1 MSVSGI
7 SPVSQYLMALKN
19 EDAAASNYAKTD
31 VTTKQAVAAFEESAA
46 TITTASQLLKN
57 YSTLQVVLGAY
68 GMGSY
73 SSATA
78 IVQKLLTQ
86 DPDSSTSLAKS
97 SGNATWLAFADAF
110 KSWGEGG
117 GSVQTTP
124 LTSSTITSIVNEY
137 QTDTTASLT
146 SDISSFKSE
155 AATITTARQLLNNS
169 TVLDVVLSAFGMES
183 LEDDTTVLTSL
194 LTQDPSS
201 STSLAQTSGNTSWQ
215 AFAYTFQ
222 AMAKGGGT
230 ATSTP
235 FTSSTL
241 SSIALRYQIAVNN
254 AIDTNVNAFKSQAAT
269 ITSASA
275 LMSNSTVLS
284 MVMSNYGLDSSTDN
298 TSILTALL
306 TQDPT
311 SSTSLAQASGSTA
324 WQDFATAFKALGQ
337 GDGTATSTPFTSS
350 TITAIASKYT
360 AEIGSETSAAI
371 TSFKSDALSMT
382 SVNDLLNDSSSLQV
396 VLGAYGLGSLA
407 SDTDVV
413 KTLLTQ
419 DPDSSTSLAQTS
431 GNSEWL
437 AFAEAFKTWGQNNG
451 TGSVMSSTLIASISS
466 SFQSNMTSLVQSGIS
481 AFASAAATITTASA
495 LLANSS
501 VLQVVTGAYG
511 VDAASN
517 ETTLVNAL
525 LTQDPTSST
534 SVAAASGNSTWQ
546 TFADAFEVWG
556 ASGGSV
562 SATPFTSEKIQT
574 IADDYEL
581 RQYESSSALS
591 DNGVG
596 NALYFTRTMSSITSL
611 SQLMSDSTLLTV
623 VETVSGYDPDQFGA
637 LDYDQQVRLLE
648 KKVDLTKLSTP
659 KQIQQYAE
667 QYLAMLQINPQ
678 TPDTPASLLDLF
690 GGDDS
695 DEGILALFDDGSDD
709 SSSSG
714 SIYSSLF

>member
-1 MSVSGI
+1 MSISGI
-7 SPVSQYLMALKN
+7 SPVSQYLTALKN
-19 EDAAASNYAKTD
+19 EDTAASTYAKTD
-31 VTTKQAVAAFEESAA
+31 VTTKQTVAAFEKSAS

-68 GMGSY
+68 GMDSY

-78 IVQKLLTQ
+78 LVKKLLTQ

-97 SGNATWLAFADAF
+97 SSNATWLAFADAF

-124 LTSSTITSIVNEY
+124 LTNSTITSIVNEY
-137 QTDTTASLT
+137 KTDTQDSVT
-146 SDISSFKSE
+146 SDISSFKS
-155 AATITTARQLLNNS
+155 AATSITTASQLLNNS
-169 TVLDVVLSAFGMES
+169 SVLDVVLSAFGMDS
-183 LEDDTTVLTSL
+183 LEGDTTILTSL

-201 STSLAQTSGNTSWQ
+201 STSLAQTSGNASWQ

-222 AMAKGGGT
+222 AMGQGGGT

-235 FTSSTL
+235 FTSSTI
-241 SSIALRYQIAVNN
+241 STIASRYQIAVNV
-254 AIDTNVNAFKSQAAT
+254 AIDSNVNTFKSEAAQIST
-269 ITSASA
+269 ASG
-275 LMSNSTVLS
+275 LMNNATVLS

-298 TSILTALL
+298 ASILQTLL
-306 TQDPT
+306 SQDPT

-324 WQDFATAFKALGQ
+324 WKDFATALKALGQ
-337 GDGTATSTPFTSS
+337 GNGTATSTPFTSS
-350 TITAIASKYT
+350 LISTISSKYS
-360 AEIGSETSAAI
+360 AEIGSETAAAI
-371 TSFKSDALSMT
+371 TTFKSDAVGMD
-382 SVNDLLNDSSSLQV
+382 SVDDLLNDGTALQV
-396 VLGAYGLGSLA
+396 VLGAYGLGGLA
-407 SDTDVV
+407 SDTEVV

-419 DPDSSTSLAQTS
+419 DPTSSTSLAQTS
-431 GNSEWL
+431 GNSSWL
-437 AFAEAFKTWGQNNG
+437 AFAEAFKAWGQNG
-451 TGSVMSSTLIASISS
+451 GQGSIMSSTLITSISTA
-466 SFQSNMTSLVQSGIS
+466 FQSSMGSLVQSGLS
-481 AFASAAATITTASA
+481 TFAAQASSITTASG
-495 LLANSS
+495 LLSNSA

-517 ETTLVNAL
+517 EQTLINSL
-525 LTQDPTSST
+525 LTQDPTSTT
-534 SVAAASGNSTWQ
+534 SVAKASGNSTWQ
-546 TFADAFEVWG
+546 TFATAFEVWG
-556 ASGGSV
+556 KSGGSV
-562 SATPFTSEKIQT
+562 SATPFTSDKIKS
-574 IADDYEL
+574 IVDDYQL
-581 RQYESSSALS
+581 RQYESSKSLS

-611 SQLMSDSTLLTV
+611 SQLMSDTTLLKV

-637 LDYDQQVRLLE
+637 LDYDQQVRLLS

-695 DEGILALFDDGSDD
+695 DDGILALFGSSSD
-709 SSSSG
+709 SSGDLYSG
-714 SIYSSLF
+714 LF

>member
-1 MSVSGI
+1 MSISGI
-7 SPVSQYLMALKN
+7 SPVSQYLTALKN
-19 EDAAASNYAKTD
+19 EDTAASTYAKTD
-31 VTTKQAVAAFEESAA
+31 VTTKQTVAAFEKSAS

-57 YSTLQVVLGAY
+57 FSTLQVVLGAY

-73 SSATA
+73 DTATA
-78 IVQKLLTQ
+78 LVKKLLTQ

-97 SGNATWLAFADAF
+97 SSNATWLAFADAF
-110 KSWGEGG
+110 KSWGAGG

-137 QTDTTASLT
+137 QTDTQTSLT
-146 SDISSFKSE
+146 SDISAFKS
-155 AATITTARQLLNNS
+155 AATSITTASDLLNNS
-169 TVLDVVLSAFGMES
+169 SVLDVVLSAFGMDS
-183 LEDDTTVLTSL
+183 LSGDTAVLTSL

-201 STSLAQTSGNTSWQ
+201 STSLAQTSGNAAWQ
-215 AFAYTFQ
+215 SFAYTFQ
-222 AMAKGGGT
+222 AMGQGGGT
-230 ATSTP
+230 AASTP
-235 FTSSTL
+235 FTSTTIST
-241 SSIALRYQIAVNN
+241 IAQRYQIAVNV
-254 AIDTNVNAFKSQAAT
+254 AIDSNVNAFKSQAAQVST
-269 ITSASA
+269 ASD
-275 LMSNSTVLS
+275 LMNNASVLS
-284 MVMSNYGLDSSTDN
+284 MVMSNYGLSSSTDN
-298 TSILTALL
+298 TSILTSLL

-324 WQDFATAFKALGQ
+324 WQDFATAFKAMGQ
-337 GDGTATSTPFTSS
+337 GNGTATTTPFTSA
-350 TITAIASKYT
+350 TISSISSKYS
-360 AEIGSETSAAI
+360 AEIGSETASAV
-371 TSFKSDALSMT
+371 TSFKSSALAMD
-382 SVNDLLNDSSSLQV
+382 SVSDLLDDSTSLQV

-431 GNSEWL
+431 GNTAWL
-437 AFAEAFKTWGQNNG
+437 TFAEAFKAWGQNNG
-451 TGSVMSSTLIASISS
+451 QGSILSSSLIASVSS
-466 SFQSNMTSLVQSGIS
+466 AFQSNMTSLVQNGLATFSAQASG
-481 AFASAAATITTASA
+481 ITTASA
-495 LLANSS
+495 LLANTT

-517 ETTLVNAL
+517 ESTLINSL

-534 SVAAASGNSTWQ
+534 SLAKVSGNSTWQ
-546 TFADAFEVWG
+546 TFATAFEVWG
-556 ASGGSV
+556 KSGGSV
-562 SATPFTSEKIQT
+562 SATPFTSTKIQS
-574 IADDYEL
+574 IVDDYQL
-581 RQYESSSALS
+581 RQYESSKSLS

-611 SQLMSDSTLLTV
+611 SQLMSDTTLLTV

-637 LDYDQQVRLLE
+637 LDYDQQVRLLS

-695 DEGILALFDDGSDD
+695 DDGILALFGD

-714 SIYSSLF
+714 DLYSSLF